1 MVDGAT
7 SITNCNIGV
16 SVIGANTAGGFVG
29 LYNGGKIQNSSAVG
43 TVMMTGT
50 ASGAIAGGFVG
61 SMNGTAIINTSAGY
75 AAVNTENGAAQ
86 QHIGGFV
93 GKMDGGTI
101 STATAQGNLG
111 GVNLADAT
119 NGGFAGTIG
128 SGITKIENTYTLG
141 TAGTA
146 GLKAGS
152 FVGKNS
158 ADAGKFQ
165 NCIVSSEK
173 GIFGTASPV
182 SSVAE
187 VHPFMTIPA
196 SIATDKFDEYLPIS
210 AQNGAYDMQFASW
223 EILSG
228 STGISIINPASIS
241 TNAVLAVGT
250 TAEQQIRA
258 KYTNNAG
265 TAMYSPI
272 LKITPKAAGTQILV
286 PDWATFEKIGND
298 PFFPLDASYLQ
309 TADIIAPVGT
319 VYQTKGTLSG
329 GYDGGGFGIDLA
341 GIGKNDWKA
350 KGDDCGLFGI
360 ISGSVKNMRL
370 KNATADFGVL
380 NSGILAGTVTGTVN
394 DVAGTNFTITANLP
408 TAGAM
413 SYASGLIGVGKG
425 AVLSN
430 LSIDTLKMDIQG
442 GGNLGGCYTTGL
454 ASLIDGSKISGT
466 NRISN
471 ANIVLTGNQLVNGQ
485 AYGVAILINNTTASG
500 LYIDNSTVMMKG
512 SVDDAY
518 MGGITG
524 VHANSTFTNGEARNV
539 NVISETTGNNMNM
552 GGALSFNH
560 VGSRTE
566 NVNVIGG
573 QVVNR
578 CTNIARTYMGGFAA
592 EIYQGGV
599 IKNCSTSAD
608 VLNVN
613 TAGLIGGFIGRCSAD
628 ANSFVKIEG
637 CTASGKISATK
648 NGSIGGFAGEISNSP
663 MYFKNNVTTSKIT
676 TQAKN
681 KELYLGG
688 FVGNMGLTGAN
699 LVTTTPSAPTDTF
712 YN

>member
-1 MVDGAT
+1 
-7 SITNCNIGV
+7 
-16 SVIGANTAGGFVG
+16 
-29 LYNGGKIQNSSAVG
+29 
-43 TVMMTGT
+43 
-50 ASGAIAGGFVG
+50 
-61 SMNGTAIINTSAGY
+61 
-75 AAVNTENGAAQ
+75 
-86 QHIGGFV
+86 
-93 GKMDGGTI
+93 
-101 STATAQGNLG
+101 
-111 GVNLADAT
+111 
-119 NGGFAGTIG
+119 
-128 SGITKIENTYTLG
+128 
-141 TAGTA
+141 
-146 GLKAGS
+146 
-152 FVGKNS
+152 
-158 ADAGKFQ
+158 
-165 NCIVSSEK
+165 
-173 GIFGTASPV
+173 
-182 SSVAE
+182 
-187 VHPFMTIPA
+187 
-196 SIATDKFDEYLPIS
+196 
-210 AQNGAYDMQFASW
+210 
-223 EILSG
+223 
-228 STGISIINPASIS
+228 
-241 TNAVLAVGT
+241 
-250 TAEQQIRA
+250 RA

-309 TADIIAPVGT
+309 TADITAPVGT

-539 NVISETTGNNMNM
+539 NVISETTGNKYNMNM

-578 CTNIARTYMGGFAA
+578 CTNIARTYMGGFVA

-613 TAGLIGGFIGRCSAD
+613 TAGLIGGFIGRCCSD

-637 CTASGKISATK
+637 CTANGKISATK

-663 MYFKNNVTTSKIT
+663 MNFKNNVTTSKIT

-712 YN
+712 YNNMYVESFSDAENAFGTAGIEGLNNAGISALKISDKSISMQAGMTKTVTATPAGGYAFAGWTQKTGTDVASLTYTAGQNTATITGLAGKKGTASFNAKFTKAGAEDIDIPLSANITGDTIYISNWADFEKIGNDPAYPLTGKYIQTCGIAAPTGTTYQTKGAFSGSYDGGGFAIDMAGVAADKWVHTVA

>member
-1 MVDGAT
+1 ATNVGYDIKNPVTISNCYSTAAVFDAGITGEWAGKAGAFANIAANATPAFTNNVWSRTYSGNAAKGIGNAAADPQGVRQLSITPATAQTIAPRTSFDASAETGADVDALGLKFDSWSNDGLLSTSGFNIMPQTKVTAGNSAGTTKLKANYTDKTTGKTYTMGVVDVTVDKNALIQIPTFDEFNKIGTDPAYPLSGAYLQTGDFNIPAAFVASRGEFSGTYDGGGKKITLLGNLISNGGATGLFSKINGGTVKNLVIEGGNIDSSAPYTGVLAGTASGAVITNVRINSATVKSIGEAVGGLIGMVDGAT

-29 LYNGGKIQNSSAVG
+29 LYNGGKIQNSSAAG

-75 AAVNTENGAAQ
+75 AAVTTENGAAE

-152 FVGKNS
+152 FAGKNS

-182 SSVAE
+182 SSAAE

-298 PFFPLDASYLQ
+298 PF
-309 TADIIAPVGT
+309 
-319 VYQTKGTLSG
+319 
-329 GYDGGGFGIDLA
+329 
-341 GIGKNDWKA
+341 
-350 KGDDCGLFGI
+350 
-360 ISGSVKNMRL
+360 
-370 KNATADFGVL
+370 
-380 NSGILAGTVTGTVN
+380 
-394 DVAGTNFTITANLP
+394 
-408 TAGAM
+408 
-413 SYASGLIGVGKG
+413 
-425 AVLSN
+425 
-430 LSIDTLKMDIQG
+430 
-442 GGNLGGCYTTGL
+442 
-454 ASLIDGSKISGT
+454 
-466 NRISN
+466 
-471 ANIVLTGNQLVNGQ
+471 
-485 AYGVAILINNTTASG
+485 
-500 LYIDNSTVMMKG
+500 
-512 SVDDAY
+512 
-518 MGGITG
+518 
-524 VHANSTFTNGEARNV
+524 
-539 NVISETTGNNMNM
+539 
-552 GGALSFNH
+552 
-560 VGSRTE
+560 
-566 NVNVIGG
+566 
-573 QVVNR
+573 
-578 CTNIARTYMGGFAA
+578 
-592 EIYQGGV
+592 
-599 IKNCSTSAD
+599 
-608 VLNVN
+608 
-613 TAGLIGGFIGRCSAD
+613 
-628 ANSFVKIEG
+628 
-637 CTASGKISATK
+637 
-648 NGSIGGFAGEISNSP
+648 
-663 MYFKNNVTTSKIT
+663 
-676 TQAKN
+676 
-681 KELYLGG
+681 
-688 FVGNMGLTGAN
+688 
-699 LVTTTPSAPTDTF
+699 
-712 YN
+712 